1 MKVNSWV
8 SSGAM
13 KVVSSAVLVFT
24 LCCSGVPEV
33 DRPARS
39 SSGSAVYWQAHDE
52 DILESA
58 RQDGYP
64 VILNFSADWC
74 PPCHELD
81 EVTFSD
87 PRVIESLND
96 FVMVKV
102 DLTDWDTPES
112 NELKRQ
118 YGVAGVP
125 ELHFLDLEG
134 NEIQELRVVGF
145 LGPEYFLRRAAFAFA
160 SARATL
166 SMR

>member
-1 MKVNSWV
+1 MRVNSWV
-8 SSGAM
+8 SSGPM
-13 KVVSSAVLVFT
+13 KMVSSSVLVFT
-24 LCCSGVPEV
+24 LCCSSVPEV
-33 DRPARS
+33 GRPVKS
-39 SSGSAVYWQAHDE
+39 PSGSTLHWQAHDE
-52 DILESA
+52 AILESA

-81 EVTFSD
+81 EFTFSD
-87 PRVIESLND
+87 PRVIESMND

-102 DLTDWDTPES
+102 DLTAWDAPES

-118 YGVAGVP
+118 YGVIGVP
-125 ELHFLDLEG
+125 EIHFLDLEG